1 MARGTDE
8 EVLYGQYPTDKW
20 NIYIDVHINSLY
32 RFPVGLPVVPVVRCW
47 KEPLNLEVTL
57 EILTEIIE
65 GLHIAVRPVYLLVP
79 MGEVD
84 VRRNEYT
91 TTVKEIRY
99 FRKFPG
105 LKVSDIFKNS
115 LGDDY
120 VETLAVKPDWR
131 LKKVSLDQ
139 IRPRVMY
146 GYVNAIVL
154 DIWAQERHQG
164 RGPAA
169 NIKEQAFFALR
180 EPIYNS
186 CGFFEAIMRS
196 AVLQV
201 LRAPEILLVQGVADA
216 ASRNHVFAV
225 CRILHIR
232 SSGGPGPIGGPRRFG
247 FREELGGQRSKL
259 VVDKPHLR
267 RAALRQRLPQLP

>member
-8 EVLYGQYPTDKW
+8 EVLYGQYPTNKW
-20 NIYIDVHINSLY
+20 NVQIYVHINSLY
-32 RFPVGLPVVPVVRCW
+32 RFPVRLQVVPVVRCW

-57 EILTEIIE
+57 ETLTEIIE
-65 GLHIAVRPVYLLVP
+65 GLHIAVRPVYLPVA

-84 VRRNEYT
+84 VRRNEYAAT
-91 TTVKEIRY
+91 IKEIRY
-99 FRKFPG
+99 FCKFLG
-105 LKVSDIFKNS
+105 LKVSDVFKNS

-120 VETLAVKPDWR
+120 VEALAVKPNWR

-139 IRPRVMY
+139 IRPRVVY
-146 GYVNAIVL
+146 GYINAIIL
-154 DIWAQERHQG
+154 DIWAKERHQG
-164 RGPAA
+164 RGPTA
-169 NIKEQAFFALR
+169 NIKKQAFFALR

-196 AVLQV
+196 AVLQI
-201 LRAPEILLVQGVADA
+201 LRAPEILLVQGVADV
-216 ASRNHVFAV
+216 ASGNHVFAV

-232 SSGGPGPIGGPRRFG
+232 SSGGPAHIGGPRRFG
-247 FREELGGQRSKL
+247 LREELGGQRSKL